1 MPGGDWRGPRSARRA
16 AGLGGV
22 LLLHAA
28 FIWAFAN
35 GLTETPLEM
44 VSSPVEV
51 RIIAAPEAPRSV
63 SPAPPPREIA
73 PPPKPVPPVAQK
85 PRAVARAPK
94 KEAPRATIT
103 TVAPPAKA
111 AAESAPSASMS
122 APEITPPQGDATRP
136 NRRPPYPAMSR
147 RLGEEGTVA
156 LLLHVTASGDVDEA
170 RIEKSSGYARLD
182 KAVASEAMKSWRF
195 TPAMK
200 GGSPIAV
207 WHRYLVTFRLDEE

>member
-1 MPGGDWRGPRSARRA
+1 MPGGDWRGPRSTRRA
-16 AGLGGV
+16 TGLGAV

-35 GLTETPLEM
+35 GLTETPIETA
-44 VSSPVEV
+44 SNPVEV
-51 RIIAAPEAPRSV
+51 RIIAAPEAPRIV
-63 SPAPPPREIA
+63 PPAPAPRETA
-73 PPPKPVPPVAQK
+73 PPKPVPPVAQK
-85 PRAVARAPK
+85 PRPVARAPK
-94 KEAPRATIT
+94 VEAPRATLT

-111 AAESAPSASMS
+111 AATSAPSASMS
-122 APEITPPQGDATRP
+122 VPEITPPQGDAMRP

-182 KAVASEAMKSWRF
+182 KAAASETMKSWRF